1 MKKEIFSRVLL
12 VSAVSSLFFTGC
24 AMPRLGQAQVDVPAE
39 SNLAFVPVTHARVL
53 SKWAQDFPHLRATE
67 TYRFI
72 DPTPATPPRIAPA
85 PGRVVQEDL
94 PPGEYYVDVV
104 GGERRY
110 HRVIYHRPHTR

>member
-12 VSAVSSLFFTGC
+12 VSAISSLFFTGC

-85 PGRVVQEDL
+85 PVRVQEDL